1 MYNPKDSVCP
11 EGGMDT
17 PDIYIISQAGGQHYL
32 FLKHFLQFSSMLKI
46 G

>member
-17 PDIYIISQAGGQHYL
+17 PDIYIISQANT
-32 FLKHFLQFSSMLKI
+32 LQVSI
-46 G
+46 Q